1 MNSQQNIKITREQL
15 ARMID
20 HTLLRPEA
28 TKSDI
33 ERLCKEAIEYN
44 FYSVV
49 VNPSYVS
56 LAASLLKNTR
66 IRVVSVIGFPF
77 GSTLPEVKAF
87 EAEHVLKL
95 GASEVDMVI
104 NIGALKNHEY
114 EIVKRDIESVVN
126 VAHKYNALVKVIIET
141 CYLTDEEKIIASRIA
156 EEAGADFIKTSTGFG
171 TGGATVHDVELIR
184 KTVSKNIGIKASGG
198 IRTAEQALALIKAGA
213 TRIGASKSIEIIN
226 SLKEN
231 KSDF

>member
-1 MNSQQNIKITREQL
+1 MNSQQDIKITREQL

-33 ERLCKEAIEYN
+33 ERLCKEALEYN

-49 VNPSYVS
+49 VNPTYVS
-56 LAASLLKNTR
+56 LAVSLLKNTA
-66 IRVVSVIGFPF
+66 IRLVSVIGF

-95 GASEVDMVI
+95 GAKEVDMVI

-114 EIVKRDIESVVN
+114 DIVRKDIENVVN
-126 VAHKYNALVKVIIET
+126 IAHKYNALVKVIIET
-141 CYLTDEEKIIASRIA
+141 CYLTDEEKIIASKIV
-156 EEAGADFIKTSTGFG
+156 EEAGADFVKTSTGFG
-171 TGGATVHDVELIR
+171 TSGATVHDVELIR
-184 KTVSKNIGIKASGG
+184 KTVSKRIGIKA
-198 IRTAEQALALIKAGA
+198 IRIV
-213 TRIGASKSIEIIN
+213 EIIN
-226 SLKEN
+226 TLKQ
-231 KSDF
+231 

>member
-1 MNSQQNIKITREQL
+1 MNTQQNIKITREQL

-56 LAASLLKNTR
+56 LATSLLKNTE
-66 IRVVSVIGFPF
+66 IRVVSVIGFPL

-87 EAEHVLKL
+87 EAEHVLRL
-95 GASEVDMVI
+95 GANEVDMVI

-114 EIVKRDIESVVN
+114 EIVKKDIEGVVN
-126 VAHKYNALVKVIIET
+126 IAHKYNALVKVIIET
-141 CYLTDEEKIIASRIA
+141 CYLTDEEKIIASKIS

-184 KTVSKNIGIKASGG
+184 KTVSKHIGIKASGG

-213 TRIGASKSIEIIN
+213 TRIGASRSIEIIN
-226 SLKEN
+226 SFKEN
-231 KSDF
+231 K

>member
-1 MNSQQNIKITREQL
+1 MNSQQDIKITREQL

-49 VNPSYVS
+49 VNPTYVS
-56 LAASLLKNTR
+56 LAVSLLKNTA

-95 GASEVDMVI
+95 GAKEVDMVI

-114 EIVKRDIESVVN
+114 DIVRKDIENVVN
-126 VAHKYNALVKVIIET
+126 IAHKYNALVKVIIET
-141 CYLTDEEKIIASRIA
+141 CYLTDEEKIIASKIV
-156 EEAGADFIKTSTGFG
+156 EEAGADFVKTSTGFG
-171 TGGATVHDVELIR
+171 TSGATVHDVELIR
-184 KTVSKNIGIKASGG
+184 KTVSKRIGIKASGG
-198 IRTAEQALALIKAGA
+198 IRTAEQAIAMIKAGA
-213 TRIGASKSIEIIN
+213 TRIGASRSVEIIN
-226 SLKEN
+226 SLKE
-231 KSDF
+231 

>member
-1 MNSQQNIKITREQL
+1 MNSQQDIKITREQL

-49 VNPSYVS
+49 VNPNYVS
-56 LAASLLKNTR
+56 LAVSLLKNTA

-95 GASEVDMVI
+95 GAKEVDMVI

-114 EIVKRDIESVVN
+114 DIVRKDIENVVN
-126 VAHKYNALVKVIIET
+126 IAHKYNALVKVIIET
-141 CYLTDEEKIIASRIA
+141 CYLTDEEKIIASKIV
-156 EEAGADFIKTSTGFG
+156 EEAGADFVKTSTGFG
-171 TGGATVHDVELIR
+171 TSGATVHDVELIR
-184 KTVSKNIGIKASGG
+184 KTVSKRIGIKASGG
-198 IRTAEQALALIKAGA
+198 IRTAEQAIAMIKAGA
-213 TRIGASKSIEIIN
+213 TRIGASRSVEIIN
-226 SLKEN
+226 SLKE
-231 KSDF
+231 